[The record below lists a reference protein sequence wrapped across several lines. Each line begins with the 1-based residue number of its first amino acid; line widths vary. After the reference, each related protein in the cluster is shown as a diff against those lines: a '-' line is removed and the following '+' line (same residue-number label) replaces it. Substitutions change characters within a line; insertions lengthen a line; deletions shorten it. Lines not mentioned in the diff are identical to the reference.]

1 MNKIF
6 IGWDSRENVAYE
18 VCKFSIERHNT
29 KNDIGI
35 YPLKQNTLRELGIYN
50 RPIDNLAS
58 TEFSL
63 TRFLIPFLSDYTG
76 FSIFMDC
83 DFLIQSDV
91 QELFDNADKSKAVS
105 VVKHNF
111 VPQNTTKMDG
121 KTQHIYPRKNWSSL
135 MVFNNAHPSNK
146 KLNLELINN
155 ESPQYLHR
163 LCWLND
169 DEIGGIDYSWNYLV
183 GWYNDIEKPKGIH
196 YTDGGPWFSDYYNC
210 DFSKEWLYE
219 YYLAHKNE

>member
-6 IGWDSRENVAYE
+6 IGWDSRENIAYE
-18 VCKFSIERHNT
+18 VCKFSIERHN
-29 KNDIGI
+29 KNRNVAI
-35 YPLKQNTLRELGIYN
+35 YALKQNDLRELGIYT

-63 TRFLIPFLSDYTG
+63 TRFLVPFLSDYMG

-83 DFLIQSDV
+83 DFLIQSDI
-91 QELFDNADKSKAVS
+91 QELFETIDKSKAVS

-111 VPQNTTKMDG
+111 IPKNTTKMDG

-135 MVFNNAHPSNK
+135 MVFNNNHPSNK
-146 KLNLELINN
+146 KLNIELINN

-163 LCWLND
+163 LSWLED
-169 DEIGGIDYSWNYLV
+169 KEIGDINHTWNYLV
-183 GWYNDIEKPKGIH
+183 GWYNDLEKPKAIH
-196 YTDGGPWFSDYYNC
+196 YTDGGPWFNDYYNC
-210 DFSKEWLYE
+210 DFSKEWLHE
-219 YYLAHKNE
+219 YYLAHKQ